1 MGRTV
6 SRRRSLL
13 CSACYEQAWA
23 TYAFDASV
31 DGVAL
36 PHQAGTALAGGLAA
50 GTTAGT
56 IAAVLI
62 GGTTSAAGIACAA
75 CRGAVAGAACAT
87 AVSTTQGLPP
97 ACMALRTWSSWHI
110 NSRATV
116 SSPMLKRSAACC
128 RRSQALS
135 AH

>member
-50 GTTAGT
+50 ATAAGT

-62 GGTTSAAGIACAA
+62 GGATSAAGIACTACAA
-75 CRGAVAGAACAT
+75 GIACTACCGAVAGAACAT

-97 ACMALRTWSSWHI
+97 ARMALRT
-110 NSRATV
+110 
-116 SSPMLKRSAACC
+116 
-128 RRSQALS
+128 
-135 AH
+135 